1 VDSEYKAAIG
11 LLNDHP
17 DVAKQVFNLLRKDGT
32 LLNQIGSAAQ
42 AGAGINF
49 NGMTA
54 NLNLPVDAF
63 LSAGLNQEQQMV
75 ADRLVRAMLV
85 VGNAKLASQGITP
98 DKGQDAYKQILEGT
112 KASLRQNAPTALL
125 NLTKDYITFKQNKAL
140 HDQIVK
146 EYPVQLETMSPTPY
160 TDIITQSPYF
170 KEINKK
176 AKEDQEKFDKLHSEA
191 IQAMKEKRKSDS
203 KGKKP

>member
-1 VDSEYKAAIG
+1 
-11 LLNDHP
+11 
-17 DVAKQVFNLLRKDGT
+17 
-32 LLNQIGSAAQ
+32 
-42 AGAGINF
+42 
-49 NGMTA
+49 
-54 NLNLPVDAF
+54 
-63 LSAGLNQEQQMV
+63 
-75 ADRLVRAMLV
+75 
-85 VGNAKLASQGITP
+85 
-98 DKGQDAYKQILEGT
+98 
-112 KASLRQNAPTALL
+112 LRQNAPTALL

-146 EYPVQLETMSPTPY
+146 EFPVQLETMSPTPY